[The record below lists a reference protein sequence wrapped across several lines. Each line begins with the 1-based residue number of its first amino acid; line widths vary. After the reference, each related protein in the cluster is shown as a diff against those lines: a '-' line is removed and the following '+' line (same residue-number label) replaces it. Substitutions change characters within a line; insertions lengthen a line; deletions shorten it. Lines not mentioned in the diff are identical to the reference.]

1 MPQGSG
7 GNYAWIRVRTTDPI
21 LFNQNVTASI
31 NSKTLG
37 ADTISAYSGVGIACV
52 AVPKKGTYT
61 VTAKNAYD
69 GKTVTQTET
78 VSEKGQVVECSMQS
92 TYSTLTVNVYD
103 TKEDKNRIG
112 GTYKLYK
119 GDVIYAEGTLSTSG
133 PTTIVSQASG
143 TCLISTLVNSKE
155 RTKDAD
161 LAIGSTL
168 NIDFYTVL
176 DTSVTFSRC
185 SDEEFTKIIAAL
197 DDGTITTN
205 DLTWAVGDTRT
216 VNLSAMSAT
225 GVGELHNAETVTFV
239 IQNVGGVTLSNGK
252 ECHYVVGL
260 LNSLAT
266 TGYMNSSNT
275 NSGSWKSS
283 ARRTWC
289 NSVFR
294 NAIPSTIRDCFKQF
308 KCVTATEYSAST
320 TTTTD
325 DYFALPAAKE
335 VFGGTATSAGSETSY
350 SNLTE
355 FNALTQFEWYKTSAN
370 RIKKLGNSSSASW
383 WWERSPRYAN
393 GGYFCCVDTAG
404 TAHDNSASSA
414 GGLAPF
420 GCI

>member
-1 MPQGSG
+1 MIISEMPQGSG

-37 ADTISAYSGVGIACV
+37 ADTISAYSGVGVACV

-69 GKTVTQTET
+69 GKTVTQTAT

-103 TKEDKNRIG
+103 TKVDKNRIG

-119 GDVIYAEGTLSTSG
+119 GDVVYAEGTLSTSG
-133 PTTIVSQASG
+133 PTTVVSQASG
-143 TCLISTLVNSKE
+143 MCKISILVNSKE
-155 RTKDAD
+155 KTKDVSMT
-161 LAIGSTL
+161 IGGTS
-168 NIDFYTVL
+168 NVDFYTSF
-176 DTSVTFSRC
+176 DTSVTFSGC
-185 SDEEFTKIIAAL
+185 TDEEFVNTIAAL
-197 DDGTITTN
+197 DDGTISTSE
-205 DLTWAVGDTRT
+205 LSWAVGDTRT

-225 GVGELHNAETVTFV
+225 GVGESHNAETVTFV

-266 TGYMNSSNT
+266 VGYMNSSDTNT
-275 NSGSWKSS
+275 GSWKSS

-294 NAIPSTIRDCFKQF
+294 NAIPSTIRGCFKQF
-308 KCVTATEYSAST
+308 KCVTATEYNAST

-325 DYFALPAAKE
+325 DYFALPAEKE
-335 VFGGTATSAGSETSY
+335 IFDARAY
-350 SNLTE
+350 SNQTE
-355 FNALTQFEWYKTSAN
+355 FNALKQFDWYKTSAN
-370 RIKKLGNSSSASW
+370 RIKKLGNSGSASW
-383 WWERSPRYAN
+383 WWERSPGYDRSSGFCRVSNDGAAHSYA
-393 GGYFCCVDTAG
+393 A
-404 TAHDNSASSA
+404 ASNT